1 MNKNLFSLNEKVVI
15 ITGASGLL
23 GRQHSEAVAS
33 FGGFPVLLDLDKETL
48 INQTNGL
55 RNKYGVDAISYVVD
69 ITNED
74 AIKQNC
80 QDVLNHYGK
89 IDALVNNAANN
100 PQINQENEDNF
111 SRLENFSMEN
121 WNLDL
126 AVGLTGAFLCA
137 KYYGHAIASN
147 DSGGVIINISSDLGL
162 IAPDQR
168 LYKKTGLH
176 EDQQPVKPISYSV
189 IKTGLI
195 GLTRYLAT
203 YWPKKVRSNALCP
216 GGVVTTELPTE
227 FVNDIKKRIPLNRM
241 AEVDEYQG
249 ALVFLLS
256 DSSKYMNGSVLSI
269 DGGRS
274 IW

>member
-1 MNKNLFSLNEKVVI
+1 MNKNFFSLNEKVIV

-23 GRQHSEAVAS
+23 GRQHAEAVAS
-33 FGGFPVLLDLDKETL
+33 FGGSPVLLDLDKATL
-48 INQTNGL
+48 IDQTIGL
-55 RNKYGVDAISYVVD
+55 NNKYGVDAISYVVD
-69 ITNED
+69 ITNEN

-100 PQINQENEDNF
+100 PQINEKNEDNF
-111 SRLENFSMEN
+111 SRLENFSIEN
-121 WNLDL
+121 WNSDL
-126 AVGLTGAFLCA
+126 SVGLTGAFLCA
-137 KYYGHAIASN
+137 KYYGKAIASN

-168 LYKKTGLH
+168 IYKKLGLP

-189 IKTGLI
+189 IKTGII

-216 GGVVTTELPTE
+216 GGVDTGLPTE
-227 FVNDIKKRIPLNRM
+227 FVNNIKKRIPLNRM
-241 AEVDEYQG
+241 AEIDEYQG

-256 DSSKYMNGSVLSI
+256 DSSRYMNGSVLSI

>member
-1 MNKNLFSLNEKVVI
+1 MNKNLFSLNKKVVI
-15 ITGASGLL
+15 ITGASGRL

-33 FGGFPVLLDLDKETL
+33 FGGSPVLLDLDKEVL
-48 INQTNGL
+48 IEQTIGL
-55 RNKYGVDAISYVVD
+55 NNKYGVDAIGYVVD

-74 AIKQNC
+74 AIIQNC
-80 QDVLNHYGK
+80 KDVLKHYGK

-100 PQINQENEDNF
+100 PQVNEENEDSF
-111 SRLENFSMEN
+111 SRLENFSLEN
-121 WNLDL
+121 WNSDL
-126 AVGLTGAFLCA
+126 SVGLTGAFLCA
-137 KYYGHAIASN
+137 KYYGQAIASN

-168 LYKKTGLH
+168 LYKKLGLP

-216 GGVVTTELPTE
+216 GGVGNGLPTE
-227 FVNDIKKRIPLNRM
+227 FVNNTIKRIPLNRM
-241 AEVDEYQG
+241 AEIDEYQG